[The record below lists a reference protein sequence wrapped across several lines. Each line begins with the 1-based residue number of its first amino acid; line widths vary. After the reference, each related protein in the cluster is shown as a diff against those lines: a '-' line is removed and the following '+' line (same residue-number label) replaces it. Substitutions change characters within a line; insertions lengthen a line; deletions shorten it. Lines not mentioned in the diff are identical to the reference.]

1 MQRAHSTRG
10 KIDRPHGGATSSIRE
25 SKVSVV
31 LVPWCTEALHKLII
45 TLLPLKPGE
54 PASRRFDWGSRWH
67 RPALLPEQEQPP
79 PGAPSCKSSPCWSP
93 LAIII
98 YAIAIKVSTMS
109 HLVNPRQACK
119 DLVLRDQRTKL
130 KVGRCLY
137 WRFVKDL
144 LRFYRPESDH
154 CLPLSLTYS
163 LTSWCYWRY
172 PGCCRC
178 QFKTCW
184 YWFSWW
190 GKDWH
195 CWNWQEAG
203 AFSWSLI
210 RVCWI
215 QLFWQLHW
223 QKHWIIR
230 SFALLAMFYT
240 FDGVTPSPSVATLLS
255 LP

>member
-109 HLVNPRQACK
+109 SCPPCPTLSIQGRHAKTLCSGINGQSWRLEDACIE
-119 DLVLRDQRTKL
+119 DLSKI
-130 KVGRCLY
+130 
-137 WRFVKDL
+137 
-144 LRFYRPESDH
+144 
-154 CLPLSLTYS
+154 
-163 LTSWCYWRY
+163 
-172 PGCCRC
+172 CCV
-178 QFKTCW
+178 FT
-184 YWFSWW
+184 
-190 GKDWH
+190 DP
-195 CWNWQEAG
+195 
-203 AFSWSLI
+203 SLI
-210 RVCWI
+210 IAFPC
-215 QLFWQLHW
+215 HW
-223 QKHWIIR
+223 P
-230 SFALLAMFYT
+230 
-240 FDGVTPSPSVATLLS
+240 TP
-255 LP
+255 